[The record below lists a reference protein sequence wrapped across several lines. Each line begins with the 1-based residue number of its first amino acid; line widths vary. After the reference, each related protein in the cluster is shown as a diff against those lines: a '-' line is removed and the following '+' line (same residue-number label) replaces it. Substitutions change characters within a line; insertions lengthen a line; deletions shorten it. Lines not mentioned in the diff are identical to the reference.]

1 MINLSAKYS
10 DILKEVL
17 KQVPFEPE
25 ICIILGSGLG
35 NFAEKIKT
43 IKSIA
48 TTSLQNYP
56 NLTVPGH
63 RGYLHFSNYGGKK
76 LLVIQGR
83 IHFYEGY
90 SLSQCVLPVHI
101 AAKLGC
107 KKILLTNAA
116 GGVNPL
122 FIPGN
127 LMLSHSFN
135 GSVIWREL
143 AELVGLVTL
152 GQKNSV
158 LDLPSKDMNECI
170 SNAALREKIS
180 LCEGLYWMT
189 MGPSYETA
197 AEIKMYRK
205 YGADAVGMS
214 TVPEVYYASY
224 LGMKVASISCITNF
238 AAGLSTRALSH
249 NDVMETSFR
258 VMDNFERL
266 LKKSIELF

>member
-1 MINLSAKYS
+1 MVNLNAKYLE
-10 DILKEVL
+10 IVKEVL

-25 ICIILGSGLG
+25 ICIVLGSGLG
-35 NFAEKIKT
+35 NFAEKIET
-43 IKSIA
+43 IKSVA
-48 TTSLQNYP
+48 TSSLSNYP
-56 NLTVPGH
+56 NLTVRGH
-63 RGYLHFSNYGGKK
+63 QGCLHFSNYGGKK

-83 IHFYEGY
+83 IHFYEGH

-116 GGVNPL
+116 GGVNPF

-127 LMLSHSFN
+127 LMLAHSFN
-135 GSVIWREL
+135 GSIIWREF

-152 GQKNSV
+152 EQKNSA
-158 LDLPSKDMNECI
+158 LDLPSKEMNESI
-170 SNAALREKIS
+170 VNAALCEKIS
-180 LCEGLYWMT
+180 LYEGLYWMT

-249 NDVMETSFR
+249 DEVMETSSR
-258 VMDNFERL
+258 VMDNFEKL